1 MKIAICVHNLAN
13 GGGERVAALLATG
26 FAERGDDVTAVIVD
40 KNARIEYAVSDKVQ
54 IVNIHAEGNAIQ
66 RYSRKL
72 LKLRKYIRENKPDV
86 AIAVMPP
93 FDLWLLLAT
102 FGTKTKIVDTIH
114 FSLERPKTNPISKQL
129 YFNTFY
135 LSRLFDAVTV
145 LTKVDGEIMKRINKK
160 CFVMPNPLAFES
172 KQNYNLKEKVVLA
185 SGRLDGWSVK
195 GFDVLI
201 KAWGHVY
208 NEFPDW
214 RLQIAGRGDEKSK
227 TFLLNLAKENGVV
240 DRIDFLG
247 FRPHIENDYRR
258 ASVFVMSSRTE
269 GFSMVLIEA
278 MSQGCACISCSYRG
292 RQEEII
298 TNENEGIICKTDDVE
313 EMSRA
318 IKTVLRDERCRR
330 VLQEGA
336 YMRSSEYSLEKTLNR
351 WDELFCKI
359 GLKI

>member
-13 GGGERVAALLATG
+13 GGGERVAAILATG
-26 FAERGDDVTAVIVD
+26 FAERGDEVTAVIAD
-40 KNARIEYAVSDKVQ
+40 KNDCVEYAISDKVH
-54 IVNIHAEGNAIQ
+54 IVNIYAEGNAFQ
-66 RYSRKL
+66 RYSMKIQ
-72 LKLRKYIRENKPDV
+72 KLRKFIRENKPDV

-93 FDLWLLLAT
+93 FDMWLMIAT
-102 FGTKTKIVDTIH
+102 IGTKTKIVDTIH

-145 LTKVDGEIMKRINKK
+145 LTDVDGKIMKRINKK
-160 CFVMPNPLAFES
+160 CFIMPNPLAFDP
-172 KQNYNLKEKVVLA
+172 KQNYGLKEKVVLA

-201 KAWGHVY
+201 KAWGNVC
-208 NEFPDW
+208 EKFPDW
-214 RLQIAGRGDEKSK
+214 RLQIAGRGDDNSKS
-227 TFLLNLAKENGVV
+227 FLLNLANANGIA

-247 FRPHIENDYRR
+247 FRQNIENDYQR

-278 MSQGCACISCSYRG
+278 MSQGCACISCSYKG

-298 TNENEGIICKTDDVE
+298 TNENEGIICKPDDVG

-318 IKTVLRDERCRR
+318 IETVLKNEEYRR
-330 VLQEGA
+330 RLQEGA
-336 YMRSSEYSLEKTLNR
+336 YIRSSEYSLEKTLNR

-359 GLKI
+359 GLKR